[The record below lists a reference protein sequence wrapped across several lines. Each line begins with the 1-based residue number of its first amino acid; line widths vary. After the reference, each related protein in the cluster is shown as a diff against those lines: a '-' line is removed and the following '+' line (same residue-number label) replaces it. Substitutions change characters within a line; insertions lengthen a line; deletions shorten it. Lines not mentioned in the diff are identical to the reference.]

1 MRLLIVED
9 DADLARALATGFR
22 DEGFAVDRESSG
34 TAGLRAAASE
44 EYDAVILDLMLPGMD
59 GYRVLEEL
67 RRRDVPVPVLVLS
80 ARDALE
86 DRVRGLR
93 AGGDDYLTKPFA
105 FEELLARVRGLVR
118 RAHGVSHSRLAWRDL
133 ALDQDARRVTW
144 EDRPI
149 DLTPREFAILEAL
162 LLEQGTVLSRRRLVE
177 CVYDG
182 DFACDSN
189 VIDAHMANLRRKI
202 RVAAGVSPIET
213 RRGLGFVISPDAGE
227 ERS

>member
-9 DADLARALATGFR
+9 DVDLARALATGFH
-22 DEGFAVDRESSG
+22 DEGFAVDRESTG
-34 TAGLRAAASE
+34 TDGLRAAAAQ

-67 RRRDVPVPVLVLS
+67 RRRNVPVPVLVLS

-118 RAHGVSHSRLAWRDL
+118 RCHGVACSRLAWRDL
-133 ALDQDARRVTW
+133 SLDQDARRVTW
-144 EDRPI
+144 ARRMI

-162 LLEQGTVLSRRRLVE
+162 LLEQGTVLSRRRLVD
-177 CVYDG
+177 CVYEG

-202 RVAAGVSPIET
+202 RKVAGVNPIVT
-213 RRGLGFVISPDAGE
+213 MRGIGFVIRRE
-227 ERS
+227 EEEEPV